1 MPTDRSTLIAAIRQ
15 APDDDDLRLAA
26 ADWFEE
32 QGDEPSVARSEFIR
46 TQVRGARL
54 PADDPTQSDLH
65 ARELRL
71 LKRWAPVWCGS
82 HFVFKKV
89 RFRRGFIEYVHLH
102 LRHFLH
108 HRRQMLALEPVRD
121 VRLTGWLRAPDD
133 LVRRVAGC
141 EEWQSIERLRI
152 HQQGPH
158 PDRLSNLVLLL
169 ESPHLTRLKALECPQ
184 VHFDRDA
191 RRRFERLPV
200 LRQVRELR
208 LPMLAWRGPGPGEW
222 FSDSKGSI
230 MRQWTGLTSL
240 ALPRSTRM
248 DQLRLYSEMP
258 FWNRL
263 TKLEVALPA
272 PETPALPLLR
282 DRLPG
287 SLEELRLSGD
297 GSPGEFEGATS
308 FYQRLARRGPL
319 RRLQLSWIPITPT
332 SLGLLLSGTG
342 RCRLERLSLPNCGL
356 TREHARALAD
366 SPGAKGLRS
375 LDLSSNSTF
384 DSAAAQALFASENL
398 RSLVDLNL
406 NDTPVGTEGVKALAA
421 AEGWDRLRS
430 LDLGNTSLM
439 GDGLRKLL
447 KSPSVRSLNW
457 LALGGTGYRNEPAL
471 TVPPGTAESLTRLPH
486 LASLRL
492 FLRQC
497 HWVTRHILTSSD
509 SLAWLALYNVAEMN
523 EQARR
528 AYHAP
533 ERWPP
538 VDATFEGI
546 YGD

>member
-1 MPTDRSTLIAAIRQ
+1 MPIDRPSLIAALRQ

-32 QGDEPSVARSEFIR
+32 QGEPGSVARAELIR
-46 TQVRGARL
+46 TQIRSASL
-54 PADDPTQSDLH
+54 PADDPTQSELR

-71 LKRWAPVWCGS
+71 LKRWAQVWCGS
-82 HFVFKKV
+82 HFVFRKV
-89 RFRRGFIEYVHLH
+89 RFRRGFIESVHLH

-121 VRLTGWLRAPDD
+121 VRLTGWLRAPDH

-169 ESPHLTRLKALECPQ
+169 ESPHLTGLKALECPHL
-184 VHFDRDA
+184 HFDRDA

-200 LRQVRELR
+200 LRQVHELR

-222 FSDSKGSI
+222 FSDSKGGV

-240 ALPRSTRM
+240 ALPHSTKM

-263 TKLEVALPA
+263 TKLEVALPS
-272 PETPALPLLR
+272 PESQALALLR
-282 DRLPG
+282 DRLPE
-287 SLEELRLSGD
+287 SLEELRLSAVHN
-297 GSPGEFEGATS
+297 PGEFAGDPS
-308 FYQRLARRGPL
+308 FFQRLAQAPL
-319 RRLQLSWIPITPT
+319 RRLQLSWIPIAPT

-342 RCRLERLSLPNCGL
+342 RCRLERLSLPNCEL
-356 TREHARALAD
+356 TQEHARALAD

-406 NDTPVGTEGVKALAA
+406 NDTPIRTEGVKAFAA
-421 AEGWDRLRS
+421 AEGWDRLRA

-447 KSPSVRSLNW
+447 KSSNVRSLNW

-509 SLAWLALYNVAEMN
+509 SLAWLALYNAAEMT

-538 VDATFEGI
+538 VDAPFE
-546 YGD
+546 